1 MQPFSSLLT
10 PDKNSRQPV
19 YIQIAN
25 QLMELI
31 RKGILQTGYQLP
43 SSRQLAESL
52 NVHRKTVVRAYEE
65 LLAQGWL
72 ESRIGTGT
80 FIAAHFPELKPQ
92 SSSAQLS
99 KNNNSGKTAGFA
111 LDEKPHLNRAVV
123 KYNIKLHLDDGFPD
137 PRLAPLEELSR
148 AYRTQLLTG
157 NSYSR
162 LGYGDTAGSYWLR
175 KELSGYLNET
185 RGLKTSPENIL
196 ITRGTVMGLYLASTR
211 LLKKGDTVVLGELS
225 WSSATGNFLQAGA
238 QIVKIPVDEFGL
250 DIESLEKICQKQTI
264 RMVYVTSHHH
274 YPTTVALRADR
285 RIQLL
290 HLSEKYGFIIF
301 EDDYDYDFHYLSK
314 PLLPLAGADRSGMVL
329 YCGSFTKAV
338 SPGFRVGYLV
348 GSENVISYL
357 AQLRRIIDRQ
367 GDTMLEN
374 AMAELLQNGVIQ
386 RHLRK
391 SLRTYRNRRDYFCD
405 LLKTELDDYIHFQK
419 PDGGMAVWAEFD
431 KKINLKELAEK
442 ALQKDLYFSN
452 GSENDSLTEI
462 RNATRLGFASSTIE
476 ELEQCVGILKK
487 LLANRQ

>member
-1 MQPFSSLLT
+1 MQPFSSLII
-10 PDKNSRQPV
+10 PDKNSKQPV

-25 QLMELI
+25 QLMDLI
-31 RKGILQTGYQLP
+31 RKGLLKTGYKLP
-43 SSRQLAESL
+43 GSRQLAGSIH
-52 NVHRKTVVRAYEE
+52 VHRKTVVRAYEE

-72 ESRIGTGT
+72 ESRVGTGT
-80 FIAAHFPELKPQ
+80 FIAASFPELKPQ
-92 SSSAQLS
+92 FSLASPLKYNDSS
-99 KNNNSGKTAGFA
+99 KKSGFTF
-111 LDEKPHLNRAVV
+111 DIKPHLNRML
-123 KYNIKLHLDDGFPD
+123 IKNNMKFHLDDGFPD

-157 NSYSR
+157 NSYAR
-162 LGYGDTAGSYWLR
+162 LGYGDTAGSFWLR
-175 KELSGYLNET
+175 KELSEYLNET
-185 RGLKTSPENIL
+185 RGLQTSPENVL
-196 ITRGTVMGLYLASTR
+196 IIRGTVMGLYLASTG
-211 LLKKGDTVVLGELS
+211 LLKKGDSVVLGELS
-225 WSSATGNFLQAGA
+225 WATATSNFLQAGA
-238 QIVKIPVDEFGL
+238 NILKISVDEFGIS
-250 DIESLEKICQKQTI
+250 IEALEKICLKQTI

-329 YCGSFTKAV
+329 YCGSFTKAI
-338 SPGFRVGYLV
+338 SPAFRVGYLV

-391 SLRTYRNRRDYFCD
+391 SLRTYHKRRDYFCD
-405 LLKTELDDYIHFQK
+405 LLKSELHEHLHFQK
-419 PDGGMAVWAEFD
+419 PVGGMAIWTIFD
-431 KKINLKELAEK
+431 KKIKLKELTSK
-442 ALQKDLYFSN
+442 ALQNDLYFSD
-452 GSENDSLTEI
+452 GSENNSATEI
-462 RNATRLGFASSTIE
+462 RNATRLGFASSTTE
-476 ELEQCVGILKK
+476 ELEECVGIIKK
-487 LLANRQ
+487 ILVK